1 MAGGA
6 DRSNDGLATGLK
18 KNCVTPSKTAE
29 IGQMVFKV
37 ENRCRWASGE
47 TRDCG
52 VRQSP
57 ARLGCRDVARIPVL
71 RLQADAIV
79 DCILEPLLAAN
90 VSLSGLD
97 ALVPEEE
104 LDLLDLAAR
113 VVAQASASA
122 PQIMGSD
129 TRQAGI
135 AAGGRHD

>member
-37 ENRCRWASGE
+37 ENRRRWAYGE
-47 TRDCG
+47 TGDGG

-90 VSLSGLD
+90 VSLGGLN
-97 ALVPEEE
+97 ALVTEEE
-104 LDLLDLAAR
+104 LDLLDIAAR
-113 VVAQASASA
+113 VVAQARASA

-129 TRQAGI
+129 TGQTALT
-135 AAGGRHD
+135 AGGRDH